1 MDDVARMIGYHPLP
15 YMKCCWSYITP
26 LVCVV
31 GATPRLFLN
40 VLPANGQQ
48 NFLIIPGSVP
58 VPRGELQ
65 ASNLQHSVYL
75 PLVGW
80 DVWLGTSFVLHAL
93 YPSHCPLQAAAL

>member
-1 MDDVARMIGYHPLP
+1 M
-15 YMKCCWSYITP
+15 
-26 LVCVV
+26 
-31 GATPRLFLN
+31 
-40 VLPANGQQ
+40 ANTV
-48 NFLIIPGSVP
+48 IPGSVP

-93 YPSHCPLQAAAL
+93 YPPHCLLQASAL